1 MNTLRPNGL
10 PVPLGGV
17 VTDPDGVRYGVAS
30 ISGDQVKLRCWDG
43 GDQHWEII
51 ATKGLP
57 VRSGNRDIVVTGVL
71 TEEGKR
77 PWIVIGS
84 A

>member
-1 MNTLRPNGL
+1 MITLRPNGL
-10 PVPLGGV
+10 PIPLGGV
-17 VTDPDGVRYGVAS
+17 ATDPDGVHYGVAS
-30 ISGDQVKLRCWDG
+30 ISGDQVKLRCWTDD
-43 GDQHWEII
+43 DQHWEII
-51 ATKGLP
+51 ATKGVP
-57 VRSGNRDIVVTGVL
+57 VRSGDREIMVSDVL

>member
-1 MNTLRPNGL
+1 MIEMRPTGL
-10 PVPLGGV
+10 PVPLSGV
-17 VTDPDGVRYGVAS
+17 ATDPDGVHYGVAS
-30 ISGDQVKLRCWDG
+30 INGDQVTLRCWTD
-43 GDQHWEII
+43 DDEHWEII
-51 ATKGLP
+51 ATRGVP
-57 VRSGNRDIVVTGVL
+57 VRSGDRDIVVTGVL

>member
-1 MNTLRPNGL
+1 MTTLRPNGL

-17 VTDPDGVRYGVAS
+17 ATDPDGVHYGVAA
-30 ISGDQVKLRCWDG
+30 IDGDRVRLRCWTD
-43 GDQHWEII
+43 DEQSWELH
-51 ATKGLP
+51 ATKGVP
-57 VRSGNRDIVVTGVL
+57 IRSGARDIVVSGVL

-77 PWIVIGS
+77 PWIVLGS